1 MQFSHIFS
9 YNVRLSVEN
18 SLLDNSTY
26 LAQYDNATVVAAITI
41 NDSTVVV
48 PPFVITNVTQLITLL
63 LHTGKLRFA

>member
-26 LAQYDNATVVAAITI
+26 LPQYDNATVVAAITI